1 MGHLHLPDGVLPWWL
16 WVSGFLVA
24 GVLLAIISR
33 RHRQDRSD
41 KLALVGALS
50 ALMLAAMALPLGPL
64 GYHLSLAPLV
74 GMLLGGGLAFV
85 SACVVNAVLALLGHG
100 GVTVVGLNALVTGLA
115 AALGSRAYRILA
127 HRARPFWAGALAAVT
142 GLVGSLAAWL
152 LVVGIA
158 STTPGPGELRAQAQH
173 HHERGIEDTELPRG
187 MNGIVWQRFARL
199 IVLSLP
205 FWIVGTVAE
214 AVVAGGTVQ
223 FLARVNPS
231 LLPAHAREP
240 EPVKRPAPAPERA

>member
-1 MGHLHLPDGVLPWWL
+1 VSHLHLPDGALPWWL
-16 WVSGFLVA
+16 WVSGFLAA
-24 GVLLAIISR
+24 GLLLAIVSR
-33 RHRQDRSD
+33 RHRNDRSD
-41 KLALVGALS
+41 RLALVGALS

-85 SACVVNAVLALLGHG
+85 SACVVNAILALLGHG
-100 GVTVVGLNALVTGLA
+100 GVTVIGLNSLITGLA
-115 AALGSRAYRILA
+115 AALGSRTYRLLA
-127 HRARPFWAGALAAVT
+127 HRLRPFWAAATAAVV
-142 GLVGSLAAWL
+142 GLVGSLFAWL

-158 STTPGPGELRAQAQH
+158 SATPGPGELRAAARPH
-173 HHERGIEDTELPRG
+173 DVEDVVLPRDAR
-187 MNGIVWQRFARL
+187 GIVWQRFGRL
-199 IVLSLP
+199 VVLSLP

-214 AVVAGGTVQ
+214 AVVAGGTVR

-240 EPVKRPAPAPERA
+240 EPARRSSPSPERA

>member
-1 MGHLHLPDGVLPWWL
+1 VSHLHLPDGVLPWWL

-24 GVLLAIISR
+24 GLLLAIISR
-33 RHRQDRSD
+33 RHREDRSD
-41 KLALVGALS
+41 RLALVGALS

-74 GMLLGGGLAFV
+74 GMLLGGGLGFV
-85 SACVVNAVLALLGHG
+85 SACVVNAILALLGHG
-100 GVTVVGLNALVTGLA
+100 GVTVIGLNALITGLA
-115 AALGSRAYRILA
+115 AALASRAYRLLA
-127 HRARPFWAGALAAVT
+127 HRTRPFWAAAIAAVT

-158 STTPGPGELRAQAQH
+158 STTPGPGELRA
-173 HHERGIEDTELPRG
+173 HHEAGHGIEETVLPRDLH
-187 MNGIVWQRFARL
+187 GIVWQRFARL
-199 IVLSLP
+199 VVLSLP
-205 FWIVGTVAE
+205 FWIVGTLAE

-240 EPVKRPAPAPERA
+240 EKPLERRSASPERA

>member
-1 MGHLHLPDGVLPWWL
+1 VSHLHLPDGVLPWWL

-33 RHRQDRSD
+33 RHREDRSD
-41 KLALVGALS
+41 RLALVGALS

-74 GMLLGGGLAFV
+74 GMLLGGGLGFV
-85 SACVVNAVLALLGHG
+85 SACVVNAILAMLGHG
-100 GVTVVGLNALVTGLA
+100 GVTVIGLNALITGLA
-115 AALGSRAYRILA
+115 AALASRTYRMLA
-127 HRARPFWAGALAAVT
+127 HRARPFWAAAIAAVT

-158 STTPGPGELRAQAQH
+158 STTPGPAEFRAESRH
-173 HHERGIEDTELPRG
+173 DVEDVVLPRDTH
-187 MNGIVWQRFARL
+187 GIAWQRFGRL
-199 IVLSLP
+199 VALSLP
-205 FWIVGTVAE
+205 FWIVGTLAE
-214 AVVAGGTVQ
+214 AAVAGGTVQ
-223 FLARVNPS
+223 FLTRVNPS

-240 EPVKRPAPAPERA
+240 EKPLERRSTSPERA

>member
-1 MGHLHLPDGVLPWWL
+1 MSHLHLPDGALPWWL

-24 GVLLAIISR
+24 GLLLAIVSR
-33 RHRQDRSD
+33 RHRADRSD
-41 KLALVGALS
+41 RLALVGALS

-85 SACVVNAVLALLGHG
+85 SACVVNAILALLGHG
-100 GVTVVGLNALVTGLA
+100 GVTVIGLNSLITGLA
-115 AALGSRAYRILA
+115 AALGSRTYRLLA
-127 HRARPFWAGALAAVT
+127 HRARPFWAAATAALA
-142 GLVGSLAAWL
+142 GLVGSLFAWL

-158 STTPGPGELRAQAQH
+158 SATPGPLEVRAPTATHQDA
-173 HHERGIEDTELPRG
+173 EDLDLPRG
-187 MNGIVWQRFARL
+187 THGIVWQRFGRL
-199 IVLSLP
+199 VLISLP

-214 AVVAGGTVQ
+214 AVVAGGTVR

-240 EPVKRPAPAPERA
+240 EPLARPSTSPERA